1 MPWSWESQ
9 PFTHTACVFDQFW
22 CTDSIRWR
30 IASGPTWSF
39 WISQNP
45 NYDGNSKVLWFCMI
59 TLPLPRPT
67 SFSAASGLALLQNVA
82 TVILPLELVWVP
94 HGIFLS
100 TGSSET
106 IENSRLYGTSIRT
119 AWTTAWLCFTAL
131 SCSVPHSNMADFHGR
146 PVYGWDQFPSWKIP
160 PPEYP

>member
-30 IASGPTWSF
+30 IASGPTQSF

-45 NYDGNSKVLWFCMI
+45 ITMGIHRSFGFAWSLCPFQGPHHFLLQADWPCSRAWPLWFSCWSLYEFHMAF
-59 TLPLPRPT
+59 
-67 SFSAASGLALLQNVA
+67 FS
-82 TVILPLELVWVP
+82 
-94 HGIFLS
+94 S

-131 SCSVPHSNMADFHGR
+131 SCSVPHSNTADFHGR
-146 PVYGWDQFPSWKIP
+146 PVYGSDQFPSWRIP